1 MDTDIKQ
8 NRREQS
14 HQRILDAAARAVRR
28 QGYAGVGVAE
38 VMKEAGLT
46 HGGFYAHFK
55 SRDALLAAA
64 IEHAAKDSVRILS
77 RRIKAL
83 QDAGAS
89 PVRALIEGYL
99 ADEHVAA
106 CERGCPV
113 AALGSEMARQSDELL
128 EVSRTRVRGLIEKVR
143 LALPPEARRKA
154 PSALPPAWSAPCNWR
169 APWARKAA
177 PYCRRR
183 APPSS
188 RNTTRFNAL
197 AAVRPRLFY
206 RQNMTFIIF
215 KT

>member
-1 MDTDIKQ
+1 MNTDTKQ

-64 IEHAAKDSVRILS
+64 IEHAAQDSVRILS

-89 PVRALIEGYL
+89 PVRALVEGYL
-99 ADEHVAA
+99 ADEHVDA

-128 EVSRTRVRGLIEKVR
+128 EVSRKRVRGLVEKVR
-143 LALPPEARRKA
+143 Q
-154 PSALPPAWSAPCNWR
+154 ALPPAAPAGKR
-169 APWARKAA
+169 LRPGRQPGRRPATGAR
-177 PYCRRR
+177 PGRG
-183 APPSS
+183 
-188 RNTTRFNAL
+188 
-197 AAVRPRLFY
+197 RPRAASGHPRRPHRAI
-206 RQNMTFIIF
+206 RQDLNTGCGTPAAFFDAKI
-215 KT
+215 

>member
-1 MDTDIKQ
+1 MNTETKQ

-89 PVRALIEGYL
+89 PVRALVEGYL
-99 ADEHVAA
+99 ADEHVDA

-113 AALGSEMARQSDELL
+113 AALGSEMPRQSDELL
-128 EVSRTRVRGLIEKVR
+128 EVSRKRVRGLVEKIR
-143 LALPPEARRKA
+143 QALPPTA
-154 PSALPPAWSAPCNWR
+154 PAESA
-169 APWARKAA
+169 
-177 PYCRRR
+177 
-183 APPSS
+183 
-188 RNTTRFNAL
+188 FGL
-197 AAVRPRLFY
+197 AASLVGALQLARALGEEGRALLPATRAALIAQY
-206 RQNMTFIIF
+206 DD

>member
-1 MDTDIKQ
+1 MNADTKPT
-8 NRREQS
+8 RREQS

-64 IEHAAKDSVRILS
+64 IEHAAKDSVRLLS

-89 PVRALIEGYL
+89 PVRALVEGYL
-99 ADEHVAA
+99 ADEHVDA

-113 AALGSEMARQSDELL
+113 AALGSEIPRQSEALL
-128 EVSRTRVRGLIEKVR
+128 EVSRQRVSGLVERVR
-143 LALPPEARRKA
+143 LALPP
-154 PSALPPAWSAPCNWR
+154 
-169 APWARKAA
+169 AA
-177 PYCRRR
+177 PQER
-183 APPSS
+183 A
-188 RNTTRFNAL
+188 FAL
-197 AAVRPRLFY
+197 AASLVGALQFARALGAEGRAMLPGVRATLIAQY
-206 RQNMTFIIF
+206 DS
-215 KT
+215 

>member
-1 MDTDIKQ
+1 MNTDTRQ

-14 HQRILDAAARAVRR
+14 HQRILDAASRAVRR

-64 IEHAAKDSVRILS
+64 IEHAAQDSVKRLS

-89 PVRALIEGYL
+89 PVRALVEGYL
-99 ADEHVAA
+99 ADEHVDA

-113 AALGSEMARQSDELL
+113 AALGSEIARQSDDVL
-128 EVSRTRVRGLIEKVR
+128 EVSRQRVRGLVEKVR
-143 LALPPEARRKA
+143 LALPPDA
-154 PSALPPAWSAPCNWR
+154 PAESA
-169 APWARKAA
+169 
-177 PYCRRR
+177 
-183 APPSS
+183 
-188 RNTTRFNAL
+188 FGL
-197 AAVRPRLFY
+197 AASMVGALQLARALGDEGRAQLAATRAALVAQY
-206 RQNMTFIIF
+206 DQT
-215 KT
+215 

>member
-1 MDTDIKQ
+1 MNIDTKQ
-8 NRREQS
+8 TRREQS

-64 IEHAAKDSVRILS
+64 IEHAAQDSVRILS

-89 PVRALIEGYL
+89 PVRALVEGYL
-99 ADEHVAA
+99 ADEHVNA

-128 EVSRTRVRGLIEKVR
+128 EVSRKRVRGLVEKVR
-143 LALPPEARRKA
+143 Q
-154 PSALPPAWSAPCNWR
+154 ALPPA
-169 APWARKAA
+169 
-177 PYCRRR
+177 
-183 APPSS
+183 APPECAFS
-188 RNTTRFNAL
+188 L
-197 AAVRPRLFY
+197 AASLVGALQLARALGEEGRAQLEATRSALVAQY
-206 RQNMTFIIF
+206 D

>member
-1 MDTDIKQ
+1 MTAARSARHQ
-8 NRREQS
+8 QS
-14 HQRILDAAARAVRR
+14 HERILDAAARAVRR

-89 PVRALIEGYL
+89 PVRALVEGYL
-99 ADEHVAA
+99 ADEHLAA

-113 AALGSEMARQSDELL
+113 AALGSEMARQADDLL
-128 EVSRTRVRGLIEKVR
+128 EVSRTRVRGLVDKVR
-143 LALPPEARRKA
+143 QALPPEAPA
-154 PSALPPAWSAPCNWR
+154 ESA
-169 APWARKAA
+169 
-177 PYCRRR
+177 
-183 APPSS
+183 
-188 RNTTRFNAL
+188 FGL
-197 AAVRPRLFY
+197 AASLVGALQLARALGEEGRALLPATRAALVAQY
-206 RQNMTFIIF
+206 DKR
-215 KT
+215 

>member
-1 MDTDIKQ
+1 MNTDTKQ

-89 PVRALIEGYL
+89 PVRALVEGYL
-99 ADEHVAA
+99 ADEHVDA

-113 AALGSEMARQSDELL
+113 AALGSEMPRQSDELL
-128 EVSRTRVRGLIEKVR
+128 EVSRTRVRGLVEKVR
-143 LALPPEARRKA
+143 QALPPGA
-154 PSALPPAWSAPCNWR
+154 PAESA
-169 APWARKAA
+169 
-177 PYCRRR
+177 
-183 APPSS
+183 
-188 RNTTRFNAL
+188 FGL
-197 AAVRPRLFY
+197 AASLVGALQLARALGEEGRALLPATRAALIAQY
-206 RQNMTFIIF
+206 D

>member
-1 MDTDIKQ
+1 MNTDTKQ

-89 PVRALIEGYL
+89 PLRALVEGYL
-99 ADEHVAA
+99 ADEHVDA

-113 AALGSEMARQSDELL
+113 AALGSEMARQSDDLL
-128 EVSRTRVRGLIEKVR
+128 EVSRTRVRGLVEKVR
-143 LALPPEARRKA
+143 Q
-154 PSALPPAWSAPCNWR
+154 ALPPAAPAESAF
-169 APWARKAA
+169 
-177 PYCRRR
+177 
-183 APPSS
+183 S
-188 RNTTRFNAL
+188 L
-197 AAVRPRLFY
+197 AASLVGALQLARALGEEGRMQLAATRAALIAQY
-206 RQNMTFIIF
+206 D

>member
-1 MDTDIKQ
+1 MNTDTKQ

-64 IEHAAKDSVRILS
+64 IEHAAQDSVRLLS

-83 QDAGAS
+83 QDAGAT
-89 PVRALIEGYL
+89 PVRALVEGYL
-99 ADEHVAA
+99 ADEHVDT

-128 EVSRTRVRGLIEKVR
+128 EVSRKRVRGLVEKVR
-143 LALPPEARRKA
+143 LTLPPTA
-154 PSALPPAWSAPCNWR
+154 PAESA
-169 APWARKAA
+169 
-177 PYCRRR
+177 
-183 APPSS
+183 
-188 RNTTRFNAL
+188 FGL
-197 AAVRPRLFY
+197 AASLVGALQLARALGEEGRAMLPATRAALIAQY
-206 RQNMTFIIF
+206 D